1 MIGRARKGIK
11 TKFEMKLYLGF
22 YDMAAEPLEIPS
34 VQVHAFQ
41 DKLVRKRISNQYL
54 ACCRSRTKVNS
65 MSKINII

>member
-22 YDMAAEPLEIPS
+22 YGMAAEPLEIPS

-41 DKLVRKRISNQYL
+41 DKLVKKHI
-54 ACCRSRTKVNS
+54 
-65 MSKINII
+65 